1 MSFANDRYSRQVLF
15 KPVGVEGQAR
25 LSRARVG
32 LVGCGALGSVI
43 SSHLVR
49 AGVGFLRLVDRDFV
63 ELSNLQRQM
72 LFTEA
77 DVAARLPKAVAAA
90 RHLAEVNSEVVV
102 EPQVADLTPF
112 SIVEFAEG
120 LDLLVD
126 GTDNFAT
133 RFLINDL
140 AVSRGLPWVYG
151 GVVGASGMTMTVVP
165 GDGPCLRCVF
175 RDPPPPGTVHTC
187 DTVGVLNTV
196 VAVVGSLEA
205 NEILKLIVDPSVRNR
220 ALLTVDLWDL
230 AFETVEVVRD
240 PECPACGQGHF
251 PFLEAE
257 HEYSAVALCG
267 RDSIQVTPRQRA
279 RLDLKSLAERLSAVG
294 TVSLNPFLLEAD
306 VEGNVITIF
315 PDGRA
320 IIKGTDDPVAAQ
332 VLYARYVGQ

>member
-1 MSFANDRYSRQVLF
+1 M
-15 KPVGVEGQAR
+15 
-25 LSRARVG
+25 
-32 LVGCGALGSVI
+32 
-43 SSHLVR
+43 
-49 AGVGFLRLVDRDFV
+49 
-63 ELSNLQRQM
+63 
-72 LFTEA
+72 
-77 DVAARLPKAVAAA
+77 
-90 RHLAEVNSEVVV
+90 LAE
-102 EPQVADLTPF
+102 
-112 SIVEFAEG
+112 
-120 LDLLVD
+120 
-126 GTDNFAT
+126 
-133 RFLINDL
+133 
-140 AVSRGLPWVYG
+140 W
-151 GVVGASGMTMTVVP
+151 
-165 GDGPCLRCVF
+165 
-175 RDPPPPGTVHTC
+175 
-187 DTVGVLNTV
+187 
-196 VAVVGSLEA
+196 AVVGSLEA

>member
-1 MSFANDRYSRQVLF
+1 MSFLNERYSRQVLF

-25 LSRARVG
+25 LSDARVG

-49 AGVGFLRLVDRDFV
+49 AGVGFLRLVDRDFL

-90 RHLAEVNSEVVV
+90 RHLAEMNSEVVV
-102 EPQVADLTPF
+102 EPLVADLTPF
-112 SIVEFAEG
+112 AMVDFADG
-120 LDLLVD
+120 LDMLVD

-151 GVVGASGMTMTVVP
+151 GVVGASGMTMTIVP

-175 RDPPPPGTVHTC
+175 RDLPPPGAAPTC

-196 VAVVGSLEA
+196 VALVASLEA
-205 NEILKLIVDPSVRNR
+205 NEILKLIVDPTRRNR
-220 ALLTVDLWDL
+220 GLLTVDLWDL
-230 AFETVEVVRD
+230 TFETVDVVRD
-240 PECPACGQGHF
+240 PECPACGQRRF
-251 PFLEAE
+251 PFLGAE

-267 RDSIQVTPRQRA
+267 RDSVQVTPRVGV
-279 RLDLKSLAERLSAVG
+279 RLDLKSLAERLAAVG
-294 TVSLNPFLLEAD
+294 SVRLNAFLLEAV
-306 VEGNVITIF
+306 VEGNVITVF

-332 VLYARYVGQ
+332 VLYARFVGQ